1 MPLLQF
7 SISHLLFFLLKQ
19 MEMKSGYGFAFS
31 LSSIVFGCLW
41 ANVAT
46 NEFLIQ

>member
-7 SISHLLFFLLKQ
+7 SISLFYLSKQ
-19 MEMKSGYGFAFS
+19 MEMKSGYVFAFS
-31 LSSIVFGCLW
+31 LSSILLGCSW
-41 ANVAT
+41 ANVSS